1 MWVLLRPHDSQ
12 EPLMQTVTTIGLDI
26 AKSVFQV
33 HGIDAEG
40 KVVIRRQLKRR
51 YVLAFFQKLAP
62 CLVGIEACASSH
74 HWSRELKGLGNTVR
88 LMPPA
93 YVKPYVKRQ
102 KNDAAEAEAICEA
115 VTRANMRFVATKTPE
130 QQSGLMLHRT
140 RHLFIRQQT
149 AVINAIRAHLAE
161 FGIVAPVGRNGVE
174 QLLGVVAD
182 SNDKRLAEVAR
193 ACVAALGAQL
203 RVLKAQILEFDRM
216 IRAWHRSNEASKR
229 LDQVPGVGPVLA
241 TALVASVADPRAF
254 QSGRDFSAWIGLV
267 PKQNSSGG
275 KERLGN
281 ISKRGDRYLRSLF
294 TTGAL
299 AVIRYAKIHGTRHR
313 PWLTALLA
321 RRPTKVAA
329 IALANKIARMA
340 WAMMARGE
348 RYKEPAALAA

>member
-1 MWVLLRPHDSQ
+1 
-12 EPLMQTVTTIGLDI
+12 MQAVTTIGLDI

-33 HGIDAEG
+33 HGVDAEG
-40 KVVIRRQLKRR
+40 NIIIRRQLKRR
-51 YVLAFFQKLAP
+51 YVLAFFQKLPP

-74 HWSRELKGLGNTVR
+74 HWSRELQALGHRVR

-102 KNDAAEAEAICEA
+102 KNDATDAEAICEA
-115 VTRANMRFVATKTPE
+115 VSRPNMRFVETKTTE
-130 QQSGLMLHRT
+130 QQGCLMLHRT

-161 FGIVAPVGRNGVE
+161 FGIVAPVGRNGVD

-182 SNDKRLAEVAR
+182 ANDKRLPSVAR

-203 RVLKAQILEFDRM
+203 QMLKAQILQFDRL
-216 IRAWHRSNEASKR
+216 IRAWHRSSEASKR
-229 LDQVPGVGPVLA
+229 LDEIPGVGPALA
-241 TALVASVADPRAF
+241 TALVASVADPKAF
-254 QSGRDFSAWIGLV
+254 RSGRDFSAWIGLV

-275 KERLGN
+275 KERLGS

-294 TTGAL
+294 TAGAL
-299 AVIRYAKIHGTRHR
+299 AVIRYAKIHGTKHR

-340 WAMMARGE
+340 WAMMAKGE